1 MNPHPLAAAIGFFP
15 QGFTPRPE
23 QIEAINAIDKLFDEG
38 KKIVVLEAPTGSG
51 KSFVMQTFARQAD
64 AAGQRTFMLT
74 AQKILQDQYERD
86 FPEPEVVTLKG
97 RNAYD
102 CTHDNAQNLKVNE
115 GICVIEGKSILPE
128 CVLNGVQMKDVV
140 FNFSAVPTDTICP
153 YWKQVLK
160 AVRNPITMFNFSSFL
175 FQMRINRF
183 KPRDLAVLDEAHNI
197 EATLLSFVD
206 FTIWETDLQ
215 HLGMFFPKRLHNS
228 DEVAAW
234 IAGEGIVK
242 RIDDEVSN
250 IGSVLPTMTSKTQRE
265 VRIAQ
270 KEALERLKVK
280 LETFEELRK
289 KSEWIVEMG
298 EKMRYKVMTKQ
309 ITCRPIYAKAFA
321 QDLLFSKAARILCTS
336 ATILD
341 VNTWARNLGL
351 DPKTIGF
358 VKIGSSFPKEHR
370 LISRAYQGSMAFA
383 QKDTTLPKIVKWL
396 KNVCLPRHAGQRGII
411 HAHSFSLA
419 KAIVDGVGDDRLLL
433 HSEGMDKLELLR
445 THASRSD
452 SVIVAPAMHEGIDLK
467 DDLSRFQVI
476 AKVPYPSTQDKVIAI
491 RMEHD
496 PGWYTWI
503 TALKLVQCY
512 GRSVRSKD
520 DYATT
525 YVVDNAFEAFIRK
538 NARIIPDWFMEAV
551 V

>member
-1 MNPHPLAAAIGFFP
+1 MSHPLTAAINFFP
-15 QGFTPRPE
+15 QGFTPREE
-23 QIEAINAIDKLFDEG
+23 QVEAIRQIDELFGAG

-102 CTHDNAQNLKVNE
+102 CTHDRAQNLKVNE
-115 GICVIEGKSILPE
+115 GICVAEGKSILHE
-128 CVLNGVQMKDVV
+128 CVLNNVAIKDVV

-160 AVRNPITMFNFSSFL
+160 AVRNNITMFNFSSFL

-206 FTIWETDLQ
+206 FTIWEADLQ
-215 HLGMFFPKRLHNS
+215 HLGMFFPKKLQNS
-228 DEVAAW
+228 EEVAAW
-234 IAGEGIVK
+234 IAGEDIVG
-242 RIDDEVSN
+242 RIDKEVEN
-250 IGSVLPTMTSKTQRE
+250 ISSLLPTITAKTQLQI
-265 VRIAQ
+265 RIAQ
-270 KEALERLKVK
+270 KESLERLKVK
-280 LETFEELRK
+280 LETFEDLRK
-289 KSEWIVEMG
+289 KTEWIVEMG

-309 ITCRPIYAKAFA
+309 ITCRPIYARAFA
-321 QDLLFSKAARILCTS
+321 QDLLFSKASRILCTS

-341 VNTWARNLGL
+341 VQTWARNLGL
-351 DPKTIGF
+351 DMKQIGF
-358 VKIGSSFPKEHR
+358 VKIGSSFPKENR
-370 LISRAYQGSMAFA
+370 LIVRSYQGSMAFA
-383 QKDTTLPKIVKWL
+383 QKDSTLPKMVKWI
-396 KNVCLPRHAGQRGII
+396 KNVCLPKHEGQRGII

-419 KAIVDGVGDDRLLL
+419 KAIVDGVGSDRLLL

-476 AKVPYPSTQDKVIAI
+476 AKVPYPSTMDKVIGI
-491 RMEHD
+491 RMERD
-496 PGWYTWI
+496 AGWYVWI

-520 DYATT
+520 DWATT
-525 YVVDNAFEAFIRK
+525 YVVDSAFEAFIRK
-538 NARIIPDWFMEAV
+538 NARIIPDWFLEAV

>member
-1 MNPHPLAAAIGFFP
+1 MSQHPLTAAINYFP
-15 QGFTPRPE
+15 PAYKPREE
-23 QIEAINAIDKLFDEG
+23 QIEAINQIDRLFGEG

-51 KSFVMQTFARQAD
+51 KSFVMQTFARQAE
-64 AAGQRTFMLT
+64 AAGHRTFMLT

-102 CTHDNAQNLKVNE
+102 CTHDAAKNLKVNE
-115 GICVIEGKSILPE
+115 GICVVHGKSILPE
-128 CVLNGVQMKDVV
+128 CALNGVALKDIV

-197 EATLLSFVD
+197 EGTLLSFVD

-215 HLGMFFPKRLHNS
+215 HLGMFFPKQLHNS

-234 IAGEGIVK
+234 IKGEDIKG
-242 RIDDEVSN
+242 RIDAEVGN
-250 IGSVLPTMTSKTQRE
+250 IGNLLPTMTSATQRE
-265 VRIAQ
+265 IRIAQ

-280 LETFEELRK
+280 LDTFEELRK
-289 KSEWIVEMG
+289 KTEWIVEMG
-298 EKMRYKVMTKQ
+298 DKMRYKVMTKQ
-309 ITCRPIYAKAFA
+309 ITCRPIYARAFA
-321 QDLLFSKAARILCTS
+321 NDLLFSKAERILCTS

-341 VNTWARNLGL
+341 VQTWARNLGL
-351 DPKTIGF
+351 DYKTVGF
-358 VKIGSSFPKEHR
+358 VKIGSSFPKENR
-370 LISRAYQGSMAFA
+370 LIVRAYQGSMAFA
-383 QKDTTLPKIVKWL
+383 QKDATIPKIVKWL
-396 KNVCLPRHAGQRGII
+396 KNVCLPKHAGQRGII

-419 KAIVDGVGDDRLLL
+419 KALVEGVGDDRLLL

-445 THASRSD
+445 THSSRSD

-476 AKVPYPSTQDKVIAI
+476 AKVPYPSTMDKVIGI
-491 RMEHD
+491 RMD
-496 PGWYTWI
+496 RDSGWYVWI

-512 GRSVRSKD
+512 GRSNRSKD
-520 DYATT
+520 DWSTT
-525 YVVDNAFEAFIRK
+525 YVVDSAFEAFIRK

-551 V
+551 I